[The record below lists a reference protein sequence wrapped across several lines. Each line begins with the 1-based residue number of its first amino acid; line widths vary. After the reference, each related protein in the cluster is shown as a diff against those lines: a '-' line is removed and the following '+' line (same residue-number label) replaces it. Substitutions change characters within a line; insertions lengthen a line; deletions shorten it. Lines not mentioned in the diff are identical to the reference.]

1 MERDSLLDVLQTNM
15 EALGDET
22 VADLLVHDDTDC
34 AGGYVPNTAGTSVV
48 ERVGHACTGGGGGVE
63 EGQQIN
69 ANELWHLCGWRR
81 WRQCLLDHRA

>member
-1 MERDSLLDVLQTNM
+1 MQPAPQSSQIKVATKPKLGNSDFFLASAPQSRDSLLDVLQTNM

-48 ERVGHACTGGGGGVE
+48 ELVGHT
-63 EGQQIN
+63 
-69 ANELWHLCGWRR
+69 
-81 WRQCLLDHRA
+81 